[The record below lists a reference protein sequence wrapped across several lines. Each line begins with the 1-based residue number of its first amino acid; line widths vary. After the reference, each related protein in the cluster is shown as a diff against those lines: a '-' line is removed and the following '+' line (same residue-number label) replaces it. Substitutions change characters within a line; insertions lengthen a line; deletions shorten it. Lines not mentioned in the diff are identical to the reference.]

1 MDKSKSRIEKKCVVL
16 KEVLVKLKDGL
27 ILRKVAG
34 QFVVVPTGKRVRE
47 IPNTVYI
54 SSSAAYL
61 WDYMKEHTFTKE
73 KLADLILQEYTGV
86 TRDVVEKDI
95 EEFLGILK
103 NNNILEPEPDDSAPR
118 GGSVRV
124 VVRDDT
130 SK

>member
-1 MDKSKSRIEKKCVVL
+1 M
-16 KEVLVKLKDGL
+16 KLKDGL

-61 WDYMKEHTFTKE
+61 WDYMKEHAFTKE
-73 KLADLILQEYTGV
+73 KLTDLILQEYTGV
-86 TRDVVEKDI
+86 TRDVVDKDI

-103 NNNILEPEPDDSAPR
+103 SNNILEPEPDDPAPR

>member
-1 MDKSKSRIEKKCVVL
+1 M
-16 KEVLVKLKDGL
+16 KLKDGL

-34 QFVVVPTGKRVRE
+34 QFVIVPTGKRVRE

-61 WDYMKEHTFTKE
+61 WDYMKEHIFTKE

-103 NNNILEPEPDDSAPR
+103 SNNILEPEPGDPAPQ